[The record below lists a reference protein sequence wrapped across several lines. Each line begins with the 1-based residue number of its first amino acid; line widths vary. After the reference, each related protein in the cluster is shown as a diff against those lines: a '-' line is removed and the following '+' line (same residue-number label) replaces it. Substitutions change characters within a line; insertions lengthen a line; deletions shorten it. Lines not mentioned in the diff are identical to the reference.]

1 MAVICKRFH
10 EMNMVNLLPV
20 RTACIRGSKRKV
32 VCIGN
37 LRGMQ
42 RPVTFFE
49 NARIGGSV
57 KTDRCERRRE
67 KNR

>member
-1 MAVICKRFH
+1 MTMICKRFH
-10 EMNMVNLLPV
+10 EMNMVNLLLA

-49 NARIGGSV
+49 NARIGGSL
-57 KTDRCERRRE
+57 KTERCEMRRE